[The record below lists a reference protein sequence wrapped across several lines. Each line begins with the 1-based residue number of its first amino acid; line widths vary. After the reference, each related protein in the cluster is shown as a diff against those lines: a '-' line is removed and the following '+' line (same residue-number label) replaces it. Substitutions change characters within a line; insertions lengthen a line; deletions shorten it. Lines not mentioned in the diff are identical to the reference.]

1 MAIEIIK
8 NLAELTRQALSV
20 KREIGAGRDKL
31 VGRIGALQAEREALV
46 NAPLARED
54 LIQAIRNDITA
65 AGQAALRDHGD
76 ILRALEE
83 ARDRPA
89 VRVEDPDN
97 CANYNPLP
105 SKPDGALL
113 ALLLGPEVILGAVTP
128 LLDKMSFTGA
138 GKPLPER
145 RTRLAAL
152 DKELGELVKQRA
164 ELEAALAEPAPKP
177 AEAKGPRLGDTI
189 ERIDNFGKPW
199 VGTWANPTGYGSP
212 GWIWKEKTAA

>member
-31 VGRIGALQAEREALV
+31 AARISALQAEREALV

-113 ALLLGPEVILGAVTP
+113 ALLLGPEVILAAVTP

-145 RTRLAAL
+145 RDRLAVL

-177 AEAKGPRLGDTI
+177 EAKGPRLGDTI